1 MHLSARKVFLA
12 GTIFLIWGCGG
23 DSSTTPAPVTPPPPP
38 PPPPVVPVGVAGITV
53 DSTNLRLYAGLN
65 RQLTP
70 TVKDAN
76 GNLLTDRT
84 VSWTSSDTVVAVVSS
99 NGVITSVHFGIA
111 TITASVE
118 GKTAT
123 VAVKVKHDPIIF
135 VHGFASSA
143 AIWTKMIGSF
153 VLDGW
158 AIGDM
163 TAWSYDTSLSNV
175 TIAQLVKQ
183 KVDSV
188 TLATG
193 APKVDL
199 ISHSM
204 GGLSTR
210 YYTGTLGGA
219 PKVDAWV
226 SLGGPNHGT
235 TTANLCSLQSCLE
248 MRPGS
253 GFLVALNTGD
263 ETPGASRYATWRTPC
278 DEATTPVESVSL
290 SGATNILTAC
300 IGHSDLYLDPTVY
313 AQVRDFIR

>member
-1 MHLSARKVFLA
+1 MRHFSIRRALLA
-12 GTIFLIWGCGG
+12 ATMFVVWACSG
-23 DSSTTPAPVTPPPPP
+23 DYSSSPTPVTP
-38 PPPPVVPVGVAGITV
+38 VTAAAVATINV
-53 DSTNLRLYAGLN
+53 DSTSLKLYAGLN
-65 RQLTP
+65 RQITP
-70 TVKDAN
+70 TTKDAN
-76 GNLLTDRT
+76 GNVLTDRT
-84 VSWTSSDTVVAVVSS
+84 VAWSSSDTTVAIVNTS
-99 NGVITSVHFGIA
+99 GVITSVHFGTA

-123 VAVKVKHDPIIF
+123 VAVNVKHDPIAF

-143 AIWTKMIGSF
+143 AIWTTMTSAL
-153 VLDGW
+153 VADGW
-158 AIGDM
+158 TASDI
-163 TAWSYDTSLSNV
+163 TAWSYDTSLSNAV
-175 TIAQLVKQ
+175 IAQQVKV

-219 PKVDAWV
+219 SKVDAWV

-235 TTANLCSLQSCLE
+235 TTANFCSTTSCVE

-253 GFLVALNTGD
+253 SFLIALNSGD

-278 DEATTPVESVSL
+278 DEATTPTESVSL
-290 SGATNILTAC
+290 SGATNNVTAC
-300 IGHSDLYLDPTVY
+300 IGHSDLYLDATVY
-313 AQVRDFIR
+313 AQVRDFIK